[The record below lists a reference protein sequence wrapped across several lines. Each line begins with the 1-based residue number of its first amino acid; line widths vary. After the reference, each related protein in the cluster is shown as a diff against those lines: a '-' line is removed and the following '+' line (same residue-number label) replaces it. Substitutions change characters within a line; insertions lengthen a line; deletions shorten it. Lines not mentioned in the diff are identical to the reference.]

1 MRDACVS
8 SGPVHGR
15 ANASDCYDALHAS
28 NSDGMQLMA
37 YTRSNLRQFG
47 GTSNLPPALSLSL
60 LSHTALTP
68 PCPLSRGI
76 EPRRFSRALR
86 RCAPGSSRARPPPNK
101 AGKTCR
107 ASMGSVSVQTAVWRS
122 CVWPH
127 SHALASHI
135 CGTRWSSWAVFLASV
150 CCSWACSLSVDHLS
164 SCPLRVRAQPVALFR
179 VPGASVP
186 LSDAF
191 HNGSTTVGTPLRS
204 LSATAVPPH
213 ARSAG
218 FPVPPG

>member
-1 MRDACVS
+1 MRVERACAWEGKCKRLLRRVACIQQRRHATNGVHAEQFASIRRDLKLATS
-8 SGPVHGR
+8 S
-15 ANASDCYDALHAS
+15 
-28 NSDGMQLMA
+28 
-37 YTRSNLRQFG
+37 
-47 GTSNLPPALSLSL
+47 LSLSL

-135 CGTRWSSWAVFLASV
+135 CGTRWSSVAVFLASV